1 MPASYFFYGFSTAL
15 VFAAAILAVMY
26 WYLRG
31 KRMKPTNIKGYL
43 DLIPDLTQD
52 QRDQVQEI
60 RRVFLPQVDKIRQNL
75 YLRRGELAELLF
87 AEPPDRS
94 RIDEVAQQIMRHQSE
109 LEKEV
114 IDHILEEK
122 EILSASQKR
131 KFFDIIVDQ
140 FSSGGLGVHDVKGRR
155 R

>member
-1 MPASYFFYGFSTAL
+1 MPVSYFFYGL
-15 VFAAAILAVMY
+15 VTGLVVVAATLAAIY
-26 WYLRG
+26 WRLKL
-31 KRMKPTNIKGYL
+31 KRTKPTNIKGYL
-43 DLIPDLTQD
+43 DLIPDLTQR

-60 RRVFLPQVDKIRQNL
+60 RRVFLPRVDEIRQNL
-75 YLRRGELAELLF
+75 YLKRAELAELLF

-94 RIDEVAQQIMRHQSE
+94 MIDEVAQQIMRHQSE

-122 EILSASQKR
+122 EILSPSQKR
-131 KFFDIIVDQ
+131 KFFDIIVEQ
-140 FSSGGLGVHDVKGRR
+140 FSLGGLGVHDVKGRR